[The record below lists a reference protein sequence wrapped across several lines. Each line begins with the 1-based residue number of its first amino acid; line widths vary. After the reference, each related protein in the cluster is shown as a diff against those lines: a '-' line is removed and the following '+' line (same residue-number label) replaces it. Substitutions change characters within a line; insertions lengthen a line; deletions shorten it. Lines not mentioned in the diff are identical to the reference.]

1 MTNKQIKISDQTKL
15 MLDELKVLYRYGTY
29 DNCVNSLASFIV
41 NNGID
46 PTDANIGNFRNSLI
60 DLETRF
66 SKSILSTQE
75 HLHTRIEAA
84 IKIIKVHERDYLV
97 PIKMNLEVVDK
108 LVNNNIQNESTKKDQ
123 AEKFENPINA
133 NLPKINIGNN
143 DDEKLKGLYQKVL
156 DFSSE
161 IDKLEMQVSKGKKTL
176 DKIFNASKIEQ
187 GGMLSK
193 GKIIIEMNIDDWEQ
207 LKNNR

>member
-1 MTNKQIKISDQTKL
+1 MVNKQIKISDHTKL
-15 MLDELKVLYRYGTY
+15 LLDDLKGRYRYSTY
-29 DNCVNSLASFIV
+29 ENCVNSLASFIV

-66 SKSILSTQE
+66 SKSILSTQD

-97 PIKMNLEVVDK
+97 PIKMNLEVIDK
-108 LVNNNIQNESTKKDQ
+108 MVNSDIQKESTEKDKP
-123 AEKFENPINA
+123 EKFENPLNA
-133 NLPKINIGNN
+133 NLPKFNSGNN
-143 DDEKLKGLYQKVL
+143 DDEKLKGLYQKIL
-156 DFSSE
+156 DSGSE
-161 IDKLEMQVSKGKKTL
+161 IDKLEMQISKDKKTL

-193 GKIIIEMNIDDWEQ
+193 GKIIIEMNIEDWEQ
-207 LKNNR
+207 LTNNR

>member
-1 MTNKQIKISDQTKL
+1 MVNKQIKISDHTKL
-15 MLDELKVLYRYGTY
+15 LLDDLKGRYRYSTY
-29 DNCVNSLASFIV
+29 ENCVNSLASFIV

-66 SKSILSTQE
+66 SKSILSTQD

-97 PIKMNLEVVDK
+97 PIKMNLEVIDK
-108 LVNNNIQNESTKKDQ
+108 MVNSDIQKESTEKDKP
-123 AEKFENPINA
+123 EKFENPLNS
-133 NLPKINIGNN
+133 NLPKFNSGNN
-143 DDEKLKGLYQKVL
+143 DDEKLKGLYQKIL
-156 DFSSE
+156 DSGSE
-161 IDKLEMQVSKGKKTL
+161 IDKLEMQISKDKKTL

-193 GKIIIEMNIDDWEQ
+193 GKIIIEMNIEDWEQ
-207 LKNNR
+207 LTNNR

>member
-29 DNCVNSLASFIV
+29 ENCVNSLASFIV

-97 PIKMNLEVVDK
+97 PIKMNLEVVN
-108 LVNNNIQNESTKKDQ
+108 NNNIQNESTKKDQ
-123 AEKFENPINA
+123 AEKFENHINA

-143 DDEKLKGLYQKVL
+143 DDEKLKGLYKKVL

-161 IDKLEMQVSKGKKTL
+161 IDKLEMQVRKDKKTL

-193 GKIIIEMNIDDWEQ
+193 EKIIIEMNIDDWKQ